1 MTSSLSNVVDNIAE
15 EFIKLSVNMYMII
28 KNVKNSKLD
37 SKNSSP
43 TLTISAPENSKNSI
57 FEIPIIPKTSKINN
71 LRTTGANSINLHT
84 VRKLI
89 ENSL

>member
-15 EFIKLSVNMYMII
+15 EFITLSVNMYMII

-57 FEIPIIPKTSKINN
+57 FEIPIIPQNLSINN
-71 LRTTGANSINLHT
+71 
-84 VRKLI
+84 
-89 ENSL
+89 

>member
-15 EFIKLSVNMYMII
+15 EFIKLSVNMYMVI
-28 KNVKNSKLD
+28 KNVKNSILD

-57 FEIPIIPKTSKINN
+57 FEIPIIPQNLSINN
-71 LRTTGANSINLHT
+71 
-84 VRKLI
+84 
-89 ENSL
+89 

>member
-1 MTSSLSNVVDNIAE
+1 MTSSLSNVIDNIAE

-57 FEIPIIPKTSKINN
+57 FEIPIIPQNLSINN
-71 LRTTGANSINLHT
+71 
-84 VRKLI
+84 
-89 ENSL
+89 

>member
-37 SKNSSP
+37 STNSSP

-57 FEIPIIPKTSKINN
+57 FEIPIIPQNLSINN
-71 LRTTGANSINLHT
+71 
-84 VRKLI
+84 
-89 ENSL
+89 